1 VPTTVATLA
10 DRTRRGRCDEPR
22 LALDPRAVA
31 SGSVRRSQVLQY
43 RALEA
48 QATIASRAAS
58 VAGCDAVSRRHAFW
72 VIHGAAGNHAKHVTT
87 FTQSACRL
95 SGIVMRT
102 QQTNT
107 RDRWHG
113 RSEHDTTPAPVPHLI
128 GVGVDGAP
136 AGRDAVVLA
145 AMLARATRAE
155 LMLIAIFEQPL
166 LEGVV
171 PAELGWTSVKE
182 QARATLTRT
191 RESFAPGARIA
202 VRSNALAWR
211 GLLHVARLEH
221 RDLLVL
227 GSTRRA
233 DYGQVGLGNVADE
246 LLSHLECPLA
256 IAPRGMQDD
265 AGAPLERI
273 GVGFD
278 ATPESE
284 AALSLAGAIALA
296 AGADLR
302 VRGVVDDRVA
312 GRTSTADAVL
322 GGDAIVARQLA
333 SLSERAR
340 AAALDTGAQAHVDAI
355 PGAPADGLRELCD
368 HVDLLVIGSG
378 HGGTPGRVQLGS
390 AGRTLL
396 GDAPTPI
403 LIAPRPRHAATV

>member
-1 VPTTVATLA
+1 
-10 DRTRRGRCDEPR
+10 
-22 LALDPRAVA
+22 
-31 SGSVRRSQVLQY
+31 
-43 RALEA
+43 
-48 QATIASRAAS
+48 
-58 VAGCDAVSRRHAFW
+58 
-72 VIHGAAGNHAKHVTT
+72 
-87 FTQSACRL
+87 
-95 SGIVMRT
+95 MRT

-107 RDRWHG
+107 RDRSHR
-113 RSEHDTTPAPVPHLI
+113 RSEHDTTPVPVPHLI

-145 AMLARATRAE
+145 AMLARATQAE

-182 QARATLTRT
+182 EARAMLART
-191 RESFAPGARIA
+191 RDSLAPQARIA
-202 VRSNALAWR
+202 VQSNALAWR
-211 GLLHVARLEH
+211 GLLRVTRLEH

-233 DYGQVGLGNVADE
+233 NDGQVRLGNVADE

-256 IAPRGMQDD
+256 IAPRGMQEE
-265 AGAPLERI
+265 AGARLERI

-278 ATPESE
+278 ETPESE

-296 AGADLR
+296 ADADLH
-302 VRGVVDDRVA
+302 VRGLVDDRVA
-312 GRTSTADAVL
+312 G
-322 GGDAIVARQLA
+322 QLV

-340 AAALDTGAQAHVDAI
+340 AAALDTGARTHVDVV

-378 HGGTPGRVQLGS
+378 HAGASGRVQLGS
-390 AGRTLL
+390 AGRRLL
-396 GDAPTPI
+396 GDAPAPI

>member
-1 VPTTVATLA
+1 
-10 DRTRRGRCDEPR
+10 
-22 LALDPRAVA
+22 
-31 SGSVRRSQVLQY
+31 
-43 RALEA
+43 
-48 QATIASRAAS
+48 
-58 VAGCDAVSRRHAFW
+58 
-72 VIHGAAGNHAKHVTT
+72 
-87 FTQSACRL
+87 
-95 SGIVMRT
+95 MRT

-107 RDRWHG
+107 RDRWHR
-113 RSEHDTTPAPVPHLI
+113 RSEHGTTPVPVPHLI

-145 AMLARATRAE
+145 AMLARATQAE

-182 QARATLTRT
+182 QARAMLART
-191 RESFAPGARIA
+191 RDSLAPHARIA
-202 VRSNALAWR
+202 VQSNALAWR
-211 GLLHVARLEH
+211 GLLRVTRLEH

-233 DYGQVGLGNVADE
+233 DDGQVGLGNVADE
-246 LLSHLECPLA
+246 LMSHLECPLA

-265 AGAPLERI
+265 AGARLERI

-284 AALSLAGAIALA
+284 AALSLAGSIALA

-312 GRTSTADAVL
+312 G
-322 GGDAIVARQLA
+322 QLV

-340 AAALDTGAQAHVDAI
+340 AAALDTGARAHVDVV

-378 HGGTPGRVQLGS
+378 HAGASGRVQLGS
-390 AGRTLL
+390 AGRRLL